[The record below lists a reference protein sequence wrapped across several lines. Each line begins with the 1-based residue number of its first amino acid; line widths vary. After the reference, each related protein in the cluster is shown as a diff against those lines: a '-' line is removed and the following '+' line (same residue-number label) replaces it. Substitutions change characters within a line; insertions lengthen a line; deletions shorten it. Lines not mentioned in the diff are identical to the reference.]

1 MIKRYI
7 NSFKERPIIT
17 IMISSLIIGYCLYL
31 PYIISIIKN
40 IRVDEIFESI
50 TSILIF
56 GVLMGGFAAFPVLLS
71 IFNLIYLF
79 KLKIDEV
86 SKKVELK
93 IEFTT
98 MIIGSIF
105 MFLFFVSGLA
115 NIRYKDWNE
124 SLFFFELHTP
134 ILTERM
140 LTIVIFILVAIL
152 GYLVLRFAKMNK
164 LSPLVLV
171 LAMSALY
178 IGVIVDVLWICQVIK
193 LSIEN
198 LILILFPLNVIVIF
212 IKVIKD
218 VVIKWNSEYK
228 DSKSVL
234 KDNKLIN
241 TCNIMLNNA
250 LNWPWLALI
259 FMIPLLGILIGIL
272 ALFGQAPDSAIKAFT
287 ETADWNL
294 STKLP
299 AQSLEYDG
307 HYLCTVAAGGHKGV
321 VKPIRLGRRGGKYI
335 VVNRQLCIANAFEQ
349 IIEEKTPRFHYV
361 VRSFYDK
368 YGYPV
373 AKHINSKYTADFVY
387 FLMKPLEWIFLIVI
401 YLFDN
406 KPENRIAIQ
415 YLSYDKKY
423 TLTEKNF
430 IEHSVEGNVNEE
442 VIAEEVQAKIE

>member
-7 NSFKERPIIT
+7 NVFKSNPIVT
-17 IMISSLIIGYCLYL
+17 ALMSSLVIVYSICLL
-31 PYIISIIKN
+31 YIILIAKDSSLY
-40 IRVDEIFESI
+40 EILKMI
-50 TSILIF
+50 PSILIF
-56 GVLMGGFAAFPVLLS
+56 GALIGGFSVFPVLLS
-71 IFNLIYLF
+71 IINLIYLF
-79 KLKIDEV
+79 NLKKDEL
-86 SKKVELK
+86 SKKGEIKVEV
-93 IEFTT
+93 TT
-98 MIIGSIF
+98 MIIGSLF
-105 MFLFFVSGLA
+105 MFIFLASGLT
-115 NIRYKDWNE
+115 NITYKDWNE
-124 SLFFFELHTP
+124 SIFYFQIHTP
-134 ILTERM
+134 IATEM
-140 LTIVIFILVAIL
+140 TLTICIFILVAIL
-152 GYLVLRFAKMNK
+152 GYLVLRFAKINN

-178 IGVIVDVLWICQVIK
+178 IGAIVAGLWIGQVFKIDAK
-193 LSIEN
+193 N

-218 VVIKWNSEYK
+218 VIIKWNAEYK
-228 DSKSVL
+228 DNKRVL

-241 TCNIMLNNA
+241 LCNKILNNA
-250 LNWPWLALI
+250 LNWPWLALV
-259 FMIPLLGILIGIL
+259 FMVPLLGILIGVL
-272 ALFGQAPDSAIKAFT
+272 AVFGQAPDSVIKAFT
-287 ETADWNL
+287 ETSEWNL

-299 AQSLEYDG
+299 AQSLESNG
-307 HYLCTVAAGGHKGV
+307 HYLCTVAAGGHKEI

-349 IIEEKTPRFHYV
+349 IIEEKTPKFHYV

-415 YLSYDKKY
+415 YLPKK
-423 TLTEKNF
+423 K
-430 IEHSVEGNVNEE
+430 
-442 VIAEEVQAKIE
+442 

>member
-7 NSFKERPIIT
+7 SLFKSNPIVT
-17 IMISSLIIGYCLYL
+17 ALMSSLVIGYSICLL
-31 PYIISIIKN
+31 YIILIAKDSSLYETLKMIP
-40 IRVDEIFESI
+40 SM
-50 TSILIF
+50 LIF
-56 GVLMGGFAAFPVLLS
+56 GALIGGFLVFPVLLS
-71 IFNLIYLF
+71 IINLIYLF
-79 KLKIDEV
+79 TLKKDEL
-86 SKKVELK
+86 SKREEVKVEV
-93 IEFTT
+93 TT
-98 MIIGSIF
+98 MIIGSLF
-105 MFLFFVSGLA
+105 MFIFLASGLT
-115 NIRYKDWNE
+115 NITFKDWNE
-124 SLFFFELHTP
+124 SIFYFQIHTP
-134 ILTERM
+134 IATEMM
-140 LTIVIFILVAIL
+140 LTICIFILVAIL
-152 GYLVLRFAKMNK
+152 GYLILRFAKINK
-164 LSPLVLV
+164 LSPLALV

-178 IGVIVDVLWICQVIK
+178 IGVIVAGLWICQVFK
-193 LSIEN
+193 MSIEN

-218 VVIKWNSEYK
+218 VIIKWNSEYK
-228 DSKSVL
+228 DKRRVL

-241 TCNIMLNNA
+241 LCNKILNNS

-259 FMIPLLGILIGIL
+259 FMVPLLGILIGIL
-272 ALFGQAPDSAIKAFT
+272 ALFGQAPDSVIKAFT
-287 ETADWNL
+287 ETAEWNL

-307 HYLCTVAAGGHKGV
+307 HYLCTVAAGGHKKI

-349 IIEEKTPRFHYV
+349 IIEEKAPKFHYV

-415 YLSYDKKY
+415 YLPK
-423 TLTEKNF
+423 EKTIN
-430 IEHSVEGNVNEE
+430 
-442 VIAEEVQAKIE
+442 

>member
-7 NSFKERPIIT
+7 SLFKSNPIVT
-17 IMISSLIIGYCLYL
+17 ALMSSLVIGYSICLL
-31 PYIISIIKN
+31 YIILIAKDSSLYETLKMIP
-40 IRVDEIFESI
+40 SM
-50 TSILIF
+50 LIF
-56 GVLMGGFAAFPVLLS
+56 GALIGGFLVFPVLLS
-71 IFNLIYLF
+71 IINLIYLF
-79 KLKIDEV
+79 TLKKDEL
-86 SKKVELK
+86 SKREEVKVEV
-93 IEFTT
+93 TT
-98 MIIGSIF
+98 MIIGSLF
-105 MFLFFVSGLA
+105 MFIFLASGLT
-115 NIRYKDWNE
+115 NITFKDWNE
-124 SLFFFELHTP
+124 SIFYFQIHTP
-134 ILTERM
+134 IATEMM
-140 LTIVIFILVAIL
+140 LTICIFILVAIL
-152 GYLVLRFAKMNK
+152 GYLVLRFTKINN

-178 IGVIVDVLWICQVIK
+178 IGVIVAGLWISQVFK
-193 LSIEN
+193 MSIEN
-198 LILILFPLNVIVIF
+198 LMLILLPLNVIVIF

-228 DSKSVL
+228 NKERVL

-241 TCNIMLNNA
+241 LCNKILNNA

-259 FMIPLLGILIGIL
+259 FMVPLLGILIGIL
-272 ALFGQAPDSAIKAFT
+272 ALFGQAPDSVIKAFT
-287 ETADWNL
+287 ETAEWNL

-307 HYLCTVAAGGHKGV
+307 HYLCTVAAGGHKKI

-349 IIEEKTPRFHYV
+349 IIEEKAPKFHYV

-373 AKHINSKYTADFVY
+373 AKHINSKYTADFAY

-415 YLSYDKKY
+415 YLPK
-423 TLTEKNF
+423 EKTIN
-430 IEHSVEGNVNEE
+430 
-442 VIAEEVQAKIE
+442 

>member
-7 NSFKERPIIT
+7 SLFKSNPIVT
-17 IMISSLIIGYCLYL
+17 ALMSSLVIGYSICLL
-31 PYIISIIKN
+31 YIILIAKDSSLY
-40 IRVDEIFESI
+40 EILQMIPSM
-50 TSILIF
+50 LIF
-56 GVLMGGFAAFPVLLS
+56 GALIGGFTVFPVLLS
-71 IFNLIYLF
+71 IINLIYLF
-79 KLKIDEV
+79 TLKKDEL
-86 SKKVELK
+86 SKREEVKVEV
-93 IEFTT
+93 TT
-98 MIIGSIF
+98 MIIGSLF
-105 MFLFFVSGLA
+105 MFIFLASGLT
-115 NIRYKDWNE
+115 NITFKDWNE
-124 SLFFFELHTP
+124 SIFYFQIHTP
-134 ILTERM
+134 IATEMM
-140 LTIVIFILVAIL
+140 LTICIFILVAIL
-152 GYLVLRFAKMNK
+152 GYLVLRFTKINN

-178 IGVIVDVLWICQVIK
+178 IGVIVAGLWISQVFK
-193 LSIEN
+193 MSIEN
-198 LILILFPLNVIVIF
+198 LMLILLPLNVIVIF

-228 DSKSVL
+228 NKEKVL

-241 TCNIMLNNA
+241 LCNKILNNA

-259 FMIPLLGILIGIL
+259 FMVPLLGILIGIL
-272 ALFGQAPDSAIKAFT
+272 ALFGQAPDSVIKAFT
-287 ETADWNL
+287 ETAEWNL

-307 HYLCTVAAGGHKGV
+307 HYLCTVAAGGHKKI

-349 IIEEKTPRFHYV
+349 IIEEKAPKFHYV

-373 AKHINSKYTADFVY
+373 AKHINSKYTADFAY

-415 YLSYDKKY
+415 YLPK
-423 TLTEKNF
+423 EKTIN
-430 IEHSVEGNVNEE
+430 
-442 VIAEEVQAKIE
+442 

>member
-1 MIKRYI
+1 MIRRYI
-7 NSFKERPIIT
+7 SLFKSNPIVT
-17 IMISSLIIGYCLYL
+17 ALMSSLVIGYSICLL
-31 PYIISIIKN
+31 YIILIAKDSSLYETLKMIP
-40 IRVDEIFESI
+40 SM
-50 TSILIF
+50 LIF
-56 GVLMGGFAAFPVLLS
+56 GALIGGFLVFPVLLS
-71 IFNLIYLF
+71 IINLIYLF
-79 KLKIDEV
+79 TLKKDEL
-86 SKKVELK
+86 SKREEVKVEV
-93 IEFTT
+93 TT
-98 MIIGSIF
+98 MIIGSLF
-105 MFLFFVSGLA
+105 MFIFLASGLT
-115 NIRYKDWNE
+115 NITFKDWNE
-124 SLFFFELHTP
+124 SIFYFQIHTP
-134 ILTERM
+134 IATEMM
-140 LTIVIFILVAIL
+140 LTICIFILVAIL
-152 GYLVLRFAKMNK
+152 GYLVLRFTKINN

-178 IGVIVDVLWICQVIK
+178 IGVIVAGLWISQVFK
-193 LSIEN
+193 MSIEN
-198 LILILFPLNVIVIF
+198 LMLILLPLNVIVIF

-228 DSKSVL
+228 NKERVL

-241 TCNIMLNNA
+241 LCNKILNNA

-259 FMIPLLGILIGIL
+259 FMVPLLGILIGIL
-272 ALFGQAPDSAIKAFT
+272 ALFGQAPDSVIKAFT
-287 ETADWNL
+287 ETAEWNL

-307 HYLCTVAAGGHKGV
+307 HYLCTVAAGGHKKI

-349 IIEEKTPRFHYV
+349 IIEEKAPKFHYV

-373 AKHINSKYTADFVY
+373 AKHINSKYTADFAY

-415 YLSYDKKY
+415 YLPK
-423 TLTEKNF
+423 EKTIN
-430 IEHSVEGNVNEE
+430 
-442 VIAEEVQAKIE
+442 

>member
-7 NSFKERPIIT
+7 NVFKSNPIVT
-17 IMISSLIIGYCLYL
+17 ALMSSLVIVYSICLL
-31 PYIISIIKN
+31 YIILIAKDSSLY
-40 IRVDEIFESI
+40 EILKMI
-50 TSILIF
+50 PSILIF
-56 GVLMGGFAAFPVLLS
+56 GALIGGFSVFPVLLS
-71 IFNLIYLF
+71 IINLIYLF
-79 KLKIDEV
+79 NLKKDEL
-86 SKKVELK
+86 SKKGEIKVEV
-93 IEFTT
+93 TT
-98 MIIGSIF
+98 MIIGSLF
-105 MFLFFVSGLA
+105 MFIFLASGLT
-115 NIRYKDWNE
+115 NITYKDWNE
-124 SLFFFELHTP
+124 SIFYFQIHTP
-134 ILTERM
+134 IATEM
-140 LTIVIFILVAIL
+140 TLTICIFILVAIL
-152 GYLVLRFAKMNK
+152 GYLVLRFAKINN

-178 IGVIVDVLWICQVIK
+178 IGVIVAGLWICQVFKI
-193 LSIEN
+193 STVN

-218 VVIKWNSEYK
+218 VIIKWNAEYK
-228 DSKSVL
+228 DNKRVL

-241 TCNIMLNNA
+241 LCNKILNNA
-250 LNWPWLALI
+250 LNWPWLALV
-259 FMIPLLGILIGIL
+259 FMVPLLGILIGVL
-272 ALFGQAPDSAIKAFT
+272 AVFGQAPDSVIKAFT
-287 ETADWNL
+287 ETSEWNL

-299 AQSLEYDG
+299 AQSLESNG
-307 HYLCTVAAGGHKGV
+307 HYLCTVAAGGHKEI

-349 IIEEKTPRFHYV
+349 IIEEKTPKFHYV

-415 YLSYDKKY
+415 YLPKK
-423 TLTEKNF
+423 K
-430 IEHSVEGNVNEE
+430 
-442 VIAEEVQAKIE
+442 

>member
-7 NSFKERPIIT
+7 SLFKSNPIVT
-17 IMISSLIIGYCLYL
+17 ALMSSLVIGYSICLL
-31 PYIISIIKN
+31 YIILIAKDSSLYETLKMIP
-40 IRVDEIFESI
+40 SM
-50 TSILIF
+50 LIF
-56 GVLMGGFAAFPVLLS
+56 GALIGGFLVFPVLLS
-71 IFNLIYLF
+71 IINLIYLF
-79 KLKIDEV
+79 TLKKDEL
-86 SKKVELK
+86 SKREEVKVEV
-93 IEFTT
+93 TT
-98 MIIGSIF
+98 MIIGSLF
-105 MFLFFVSGLA
+105 MFIFLASGLT
-115 NIRYKDWNE
+115 NITFKDWNE
-124 SLFFFELHTP
+124 SIFYFQIHTP
-134 ILTERM
+134 IATEMM
-140 LTIVIFILVAIL
+140 LTICIFILVAIL
-152 GYLVLRFAKMNK
+152 GYLVLRFTKINN

-178 IGVIVDVLWICQVIK
+178 IGVIVAGLWISQVFK
-193 LSIEN
+193 MSIEN
-198 LILILFPLNVIVIF
+198 LMLILLPLYVIVIF

-228 DSKSVL
+228 NKERVL

-241 TCNIMLNNA
+241 LCNKILNNA

-259 FMIPLLGILIGIL
+259 FMVPLLGILIGIL
-272 ALFGQAPDSAIKAFT
+272 ALFGQAPDSVIKAFT
-287 ETADWNL
+287 ETAEWNL

-307 HYLCTVAAGGHKGV
+307 HYLCTVAAGGHKKI

-349 IIEEKTPRFHYV
+349 IIEEKAPKFHYV

-373 AKHINSKYTADFVY
+373 AKHINSKYTADFAY

-415 YLSYDKKY
+415 YLPK
-423 TLTEKNF
+423 EKTIN
-430 IEHSVEGNVNEE
+430 
-442 VIAEEVQAKIE
+442 

>member
-31 PYIISIIKN
+31 PYTISIIKN

-98 MIIGSIF
+98 MIIGSCF
-105 MFLFFVSGLA
+105 MFIYLASGLP
-115 NIRYKDWNE
+115 NITYKDWNE
-124 SLFFFELHTP
+124 SIFYFQIHTP
-134 ILTERM
+134 IATEMM
-140 LTIVIFILVAIL
+140 LTIAIFILVAIL
-152 GYLVLRFAKMNK
+152 GYLVLRFSKINK
-164 LSPLVLV
+164 LPPLVLV

-178 IGVIVDVLWICQVIK
+178 IGIIVDVLWICQVFKINT
-193 LSIEN
+193 LN
-198 LILILFPLNVIVIF
+198 LILVLFPLNVIVIF

-218 VVIKWNSEYK
+218 IVIKWNLEYK
-228 DSKSVL
+228 DKERVL
-234 KDNKLIN
+234 KNNKLIN
-241 TCNIMLNNA
+241 LCNKILNNA

-259 FMIPLLGILIGIL
+259 FMVPLLGILIGIL
-272 ALFGQAPDSAIKAFT
+272 ALFGQAPDSVIKAFT
-287 ETADWNL
+287 ETAEWNL
-294 STKLP
+294 STKIP

-307 HYLCTVAAGGHKGV
+307 HYLCTVAAGGHKEI

-349 IIEEKTPRFHYV
+349 IIEEKTPKFHYL

-373 AKHINSKYTADFVY
+373 AKHINSKYIADFVY

-415 YLSYDKKY
+415 YLPKKKAGS
-423 TLTEKNF
+423 LN
-430 IEHSVEGNVNEE
+430 
-442 VIAEEVQAKIE
+442 

>member
-7 NSFKERPIIT
+7 NVFKSNPIVT
-17 IMISSLIIGYCLYL
+17 ALMSSLVIVYSICLL
-31 PYIISIIKN
+31 YIILIAKDSSLY
-40 IRVDEIFESI
+40 EILKMI
-50 TSILIF
+50 PSILIF
-56 GVLMGGFAAFPVLLS
+56 GALIGGFSVFPVLLS
-71 IFNLIYLF
+71 IINLIYLF
-79 KLKIDEV
+79 NLKKDEL
-86 SKKVELK
+86 SKKGEIKVEV
-93 IEFTT
+93 TT
-98 MIIGSIF
+98 MIIGSLF
-105 MFLFFVSGLA
+105 MFIFLASGLT
-115 NIRYKDWNE
+115 NITYKDWNE
-124 SLFFFELHTP
+124 SIFYFQIHTP
-134 ILTERM
+134 IATEM
-140 LTIVIFILVAIL
+140 TLTICIFILVAIL
-152 GYLVLRFAKMNK
+152 GYLVLRFAKINN

-178 IGVIVDVLWICQVIK
+178 IGAIVAGLWIGQVFKIDAK
-193 LSIEN
+193 N

-218 VVIKWNSEYK
+218 VIIKWNAEYK
-228 DSKSVL
+228 DNKRVL

-241 TCNIMLNNA
+241 LCNKILNNA
-250 LNWPWLALI
+250 LNWPWLALV
-259 FMIPLLGILIGIL
+259 FMVPLLGILIGVL
-272 ALFGQAPDSAIKAFT
+272 AVFGQAPDSVIKAFT
-287 ETADWNL
+287 ETSEWNL

-299 AQSLEYDG
+299 AQSLESNG
-307 HYLCTVAAGGHKGV
+307 HYLCTVAAGGHKEI

-349 IIEEKTPRFHYV
+349 IIEEKAPKFHYL

-415 YLSYDKKY
+415 YLPKK
-423 TLTEKNF
+423 K
-430 IEHSVEGNVNEE
+430 
-442 VIAEEVQAKIE
+442 